1 MEPNRLQPHALE
13 YVSEELEVVVQRATQ
28 TEAAQIVS
36 WQVVPLTGGR
46 ETVSAIYRL
55 DVQVRLPRKHSP
67 IVVPL
72 VLKLVRMTPERRSSD
87 HWNHWLREA
96 EAYASGTLAHL
107 PAGLAAPACYG
118 VHQHGDVSL
127 FGLSMSAVIRHYK
140 VGHLRRT
147 LCDDDVSILRV
158 ELATRLAASTA
169 IGWGG
174 GRSASEEQRNPGS
187 KQFAIG

>member
-13 YVSEELEVVVQRATQ
+13 YVSEELEAVVQRATQ

-36 WQVVPLTGGR
+36 WQVAPLTGGR

-55 DVQVRLPRKHSP
+55 DVQVRVPRKHSP

-96 EAYASGTLAHL
+96 EAYASGTLARL

-118 VHQHGDVSL
+118 VYQHGDSVSIWL
-127 FGLSMSAVIRHYK
+127 EYVAPSPAAQWTEAD
-140 VGHLRRT
+140 VGTVCYELGRFNGAYLRERT
-147 LCDDDVSILRV
+147 LPTGAD
-158 ELATRLAASTA
+158 
-169 IGWGG
+169 
-174 GRSASEEQRNPGS
+174 
-187 KQFAIG
+187 